1 MSVETWN
8 HVLNPAQREH
18 LMVSTVCTVTL
29 SLNGTSLRPL
39 FSVQNR
45 QMFALY
51 RKKIT
56 KFSYIGTLSKVWF
69 MQDSS

>member
-29 SLNGTSLRPL
+29 NSSNMY
-39 FSVQNR
+39 FWKE
-45 QMFALY
+45 
-51 RKKIT
+51 KK
-56 KFSYIGTLSKVWF
+56 KKERN
-69 MQDSS
+69 